1 MKRLLVADI
10 SAVYGP
16 DWTGVALWDFSGYH
30 RYAIEPVPQQPG
42 VAMQW
47 YLDAS
52 HFSQALGT
60 RMLDVMFAA
69 PTAEQQF
76 GVLLRPETIE
86 ATLQQQREQQAAFQA
101 AQPAL
106 SRDLHERTAA
116 ILRDK
121 QRNGSACREAG
132 SRQE

>member
-1 MKRLLVADI
+1 
-10 SAVYGP
+10 
-16 DWTGVALWDFSGYH
+16 
-30 RYAIEPVPQQPG
+30 
-42 VAMQW
+42 MQW

-52 HFSQALGT
+52 HFSQALGN

-86 ATLQQQREQQAAFQA
+86 SALQQQREQQAAFQA
-101 AQPAL
+101 AQPEL
-106 SRDLHERTAA
+106 SRDLQARTAA

-121 QRNGSACREAG
+121 QHNGSACKDPA